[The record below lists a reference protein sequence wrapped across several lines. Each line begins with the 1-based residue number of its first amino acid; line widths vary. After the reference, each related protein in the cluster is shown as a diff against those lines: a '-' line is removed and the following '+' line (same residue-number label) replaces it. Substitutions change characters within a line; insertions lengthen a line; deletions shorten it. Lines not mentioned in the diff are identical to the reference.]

1 MFFAVGIWPPLAAL
15 GVVPSYSSGERASI
29 IVTFPMLALS
39 SSKPMMIDGSIGVVR
54 LEGL

>member
-29 IVTFPMLALS
+29 IVTLPMLALS
-39 SSKPMMIDGSIGVVR
+39 SSNPIMIEELIWVVSLDG
-54 LEGL
+54 L